1 MTVGKRIS
9 KLRKNLKLT
18 QDDLAKII
26 NVHIASIKKYE
37 ADKMKPKKEHLEKIA
52 SVLNVRPY
60 VISENVFEL
69 KLETIGDLYSI
80 VIFMYNS
87 EFISFHIGR
96 ESNNIDIDINP
107 LVSDLLDLNLK
118 GDVDIPI
125 TKERLAISINETL
138 KKTPT
143 YDIFLQWVEQC
154 NSLNSFINSLSNPNN
169 PVAINTI
176 KEFKE
181 EIEIL
186 ELKLQQSTELLKDL
200 K

>member
-18 QDDLAKII
+18 QNDLAKII

-107 LVSDLLDLNLK
+107 LVSELLDLNLK

-125 TKERLAISINETL
+125 AKERLAISINETL

-176 KEFKE
+176 NEFQE